1 MLKIEHVN
9 PFVKSAVKTMEM
21 MLGERPAAKRPY
33 LKGTQPNWG
42 DVSGIVGFAGA
53 KVHGS
58 IAMCMPDLSALHVY
72 KNMTGDETTDIT
84 PDVQDAIS
92 ELANIIAGNAKTV
105 FAKMNLNFNITIP
118 TVIVGKEHMISYQD
132 KDTVLVVPFDMDGSP
147 FYMELLIKVIDES

>member
-9 PFVKSAVKTMEM
+9 PFVKSATKTMTM
-21 MLGERPAAKRPY
+21 MLGLQPAAKKPY

-42 DVSGIVGFAGA
+42 DVSGIIGFAGE

-58 IAMCMPDLSALHVY
+58 IALCMPDLSALEIY
-72 KNMTGDETTDIT
+72 SAMMGETAETIT

-92 ELANIIAGNAKTV
+92 ELANIVAGNAKTV
-105 FAKMNLNFNITIP
+105 FAKMDLHFNITIP

-132 KDTVLVVPFDMDGSP
+132 KDIVLVIPFDMGGSP
-147 FYMELLIKVIDES
+147 FYMELLIKVIGE